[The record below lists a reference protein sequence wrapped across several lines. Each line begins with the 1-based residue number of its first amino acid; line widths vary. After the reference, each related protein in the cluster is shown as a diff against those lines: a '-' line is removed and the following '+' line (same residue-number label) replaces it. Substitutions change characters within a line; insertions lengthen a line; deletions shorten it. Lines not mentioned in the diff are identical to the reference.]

1 MPLIQSASKKALQK
15 NIATEIKAGKDPKQ
29 AAAIA
34 YNVQRENDNKISD
47 SVSKV
52 ENIGKF
58 TLWQDNDTKEYY
70 FDATISRSGKK
81 LYRLGT
87 TDINKA
93 REKVKKELE
102 WVTDSSIKDAD
113 PTYRSVWLK
122 AKEYVKYHYNFN
134 YKKDFKG
141 LMDFLNNQFGGS
153 LDEDKV
159 YNILR
164 DLNSK
169 GYIVFVQDSAI
180 KDSIESDFEDI
191 TNMSDARERLKKY
204 GIDLIK
210 KDNRN
215 YILKKGEKT
224 YTFYV
229 LDNPNEV
236 RKDLVKATK
245 KLTLSDSAIKDEEKD
260 YKYIMYGSTGKFE
273 VPNLTKAEAEHLL
286 KNNRLLGYDG
296 IIEKMK
302 DSCIKDTYE
311 TAKNKEQAISL
322 IKNWNGNEPLFID
335 FGQGNSIALGKDGNS
350 IVVATRV
357 NSRETI
363 KRFSSVDGAKNF
375 AINSNI
381 TLEEICRRLGITDSK
396 NFILTHMGK
405 KFIVKAKDSTE
416 AVTKLRNKLNKRS

>member
-47 SVSKV
+47 SISKV

-58 TLWQDNDTKEYY
+58 TLWQDSDTKEYY

-102 WVTDSSIKDAD
+102 WVTDSSIKDAGITSND
-113 PTYRSVWLK
+113 IKVGAKFYSKYGAYAYISVIK
-122 AKEYVKYHYNFN
+122 SVSK
-134 YKKDFKG
+134 
-141 LMDFLNNQFGGS
+141 
-153 LDEDKV
+153 DKV
-159 YNILR
+159 VEQKTRYDIAHHNGQTYYLHPDTPDEYSFVADPRNGLNTAIDAIVDYYNRQGFTKTELSGIWT
-164 DLNSK
+164 NK
-169 GYIVFVQDSAI
+169 GFIDSNNI
-180 KDSIESDFEDI
+180 
-191 TNMSDARERLKKY
+191 N
-204 GIDLIK
+204 
-210 KDNRN
+210 DN
-215 YILKKGEKT
+215 
-224 YTFYV
+224 
-229 LDNPNEV
+229 
-236 RKDLVKATK
+236 
-245 KLTLSDSAIKDEEKD
+245 KLKDEEKD

-311 TAKNKEQAISL
+311 TVKNKEQAISL
-322 IKNWNGNEPLFID
+322 IKNWGGNEPLFID
-335 FGQGNSIALGKDGNS
+335 FGRGNSIALGKDGNN

-363 KRFSSVDGAKNF
+363 KRFNSVDGAKNF